1 MAGERCVV
9 NGRSLF
15 TVHCSLFT
23 KNAMSAFDYIAL
35 DAKGKE
41 CKGVMEGDTARQVRQ
56 MLRDKAL
63 MPLEITENN
72 AKVQSKKS
80 GRQSSAIS
88 STRFFQRSIS
98 ATELALLTRQLAT
111 LIQAALPLD
120 ETLSA
125 VANQTEK
132 QRIKSMLYAI
142 RSRVLEG
149 HSLAMGLADYPKVFP
164 EMYRA
169 TVDAGEQSGHLDT
182 VLERLAD
189 YTESRQEIQ
198 GKVRQALIYPAFLSL
213 FAVAIVIF
221 MMTSI
226 VPQVVSVFED
236 TGQQLPGLTLSLI
249 AISDFVVDYGMFL
262 FVVIVAMIIGFQA
275 LLKRPAF
282 VMKYHMFLFRLPL
295 IRRLVRGLNAALFT
309 RTFSILTGSGVTI
322 IEAMTISAKVVA
334 NLPMRKA
341 VLQAAERVREGSG
354 IKNALD
360 HSKLFPPMTLQL
372 IASGEN
378 SGKLEEMLER
388 ASTQLERE
396 QVTLIAYIVG
406 ILEPVIILAM
416 GLMVLLIVLGILLP
430 IFDLNSL
437 VK

>member
-1 MAGERCVV
+1 MA
-9 NGRSLF
+9 
-15 TVHCSLFT
+15 
-23 KNAMSAFDYIAL
+23 AFDYIAL

-41 CKGVMEGDTARQVRQ
+41 LKGIIEGDGARQVRQ
-56 MLRDKAL
+56 LLRDKGL
-63 MPLEITENN
+63 IPLEITES
-72 AKVQSKKS
+72 SKAAQGK
-80 GRQSSAIS
+80 QVSSKGS
-88 STRFFQRSIS
+88 SLNKPLFLQRSIS
-98 ATELALLTRQLAT
+98 STELALLTRQLAT

-125 VANQTEK
+125 VADQTDK
-132 QRIKSMLYAI
+132 PRIKSMLYAI

-149 HSLAMGLADYPKVFP
+149 HSLAVGLGDFPKVFP
-164 EMYRA
+164 ELYRA

-213 FAVAIVIF
+213 FAIAIVVF

-236 TGQQLPGLTLSLI
+236 TGQELPGLTLTLI
-249 AISDFVVDYGMFL
+249 AMSDFVVDYGMFML
-262 FVVIVAMIIGFQA
+262 VLIIAAFVGFQVA
-275 LLKRPAF
+275 LTRPAF
-282 VMKYHMFLFRLPL
+282 VMKYHMFLFRLP
-295 IRRLVRGLNAALFT
+295 IIQRLVRGLNAALFT
-309 RTFSILTGSGVTI
+309 RTFSILSGSGVTVL
-322 IEAMTISAKVVA
+322 EAMSISAKVVA
-334 NLPMRKA
+334 NLPMRDA
-341 VLQAAERVREGSG
+341 ILQATDRVREGTG
-354 IKNALD
+354 IKKALE

-388 ASTQLERE
+388 ASMQLERE

-416 GLMVLLIVLGILLP
+416 GLMVLMIVLGILLP

>member
-1 MAGERCVV
+1 MA
-9 NGRSLF
+9 
-15 TVHCSLFT
+15 
-23 KNAMSAFDYIAL
+23 AFDYIAL

-41 CKGVMEGDTARQVRQ
+41 LKGLIEGDTARQVRQ
-56 MLRDKAL
+56 MLRDKKL
-63 MPLEITENN
+63 TPLEITES
-72 AKVQSKKS
+72 SKKS
-80 GRQSSAIS
+80 HSKRSAGKNDDVSTLKIFQRGIS
-88 STRFFQRSIS
+88 S
-98 ATELALLTRQLAT
+98 TELALITRQLAT
-111 LIQAALPLD
+111 LIQASLPLD

-125 VANQTEK
+125 VANQTDK
-132 QRIKSMLYAI
+132 PRIKSMLYVI

-149 HSLAMGLADYPKVFP
+149 HSLATGLGDYPKVFP
-164 EMYRA
+164 ELYRA

-198 GKVRQALIYPAFLSL
+198 GKVRQALIYPAFLSM
-213 FAVAIVIF
+213 FAIAIVIF

-236 TGQQLPGLTLSLI
+236 TGQELPGLTLSLI
-249 AISDFVVDYGMFL
+249 AMSDFVVDYGMFV
-262 FVVIVAMIIGFQA
+262 FIVLIAAFIGFQV
-275 LLKRPAF
+275 LLTRPAF
-282 VMKYHMFLFRLPL
+282 LRKYHMFLFRLP
-295 IRRLVRGLNAALFT
+295 IISRLVRGLNAALFT
-309 RTFSILTGSGVTI
+309 RTFSILTGSGVTVL
-322 IEAMTISAKVVA
+322 EAMKISAKVVA
-334 NLPMRKA
+334 NLPMREA
-341 VLQAAERVREGSG
+341 ILEATDRVREGSG

-360 HSKLFPPMTLQL
+360 SSKLFPPMTLQL
-372 IASGEN
+372 IGSGEN

-388 ASTQLERE
+388 AAVQLERE

-416 GLMVLLIVLGILLP
+416 GLMVLMIVLGILLP

>member
-1 MAGERCVV
+1 MA
-9 NGRSLF
+9 
-15 TVHCSLFT
+15 
-23 KNAMSAFDYIAL
+23 AFDYVAL

-41 CKGVMEGDTARQVRQ
+41 LKGVVEGDGARQVRQ
-56 MLRDKAL
+56 ILRDKGL
-63 MPLEITENN
+63 MPLDITE
-72 AKVQSKKS
+72 SLKKS
-80 GRQSSAIS
+80 RGKTDSSKSDGLNKPIFLQRGIS
-88 STRFFQRSIS
+88 S
-98 ATELALLTRQLAT
+98 TELALLTRQLAT

-125 VANQTEK
+125 VADQTDK
-132 QRIKSMLYAI
+132 PRIKSMLYAI

-149 HSLAMGLADYPKVFP
+149 HSLAVGLSDYPRVFP
-164 EMYRA
+164 ELYRA
-169 TVDAGEQSGHLDT
+169 TVEAGEQSGHLDT

-189 YTESRQEIQ
+189 YTESQQEIQ
-198 GKVRQALIYPAFLSL
+198 SKVRQALIYPAFLSL
-213 FAVAIVIF
+213 FAVAIVVF

-236 TGQQLPGLTLSLI
+236 TGQELPGLTISLI
-249 AISDFVVDYGMFL
+249 VMSDLVVDYGLLLL
-262 FVVIVAMIIGFQA
+262 FVVVAAIVGFKI
-275 LLKRPAF
+275 LLTRPAF
-282 VMKYHMFLFRLPL
+282 VMKYHMFLFHLPV
-295 IRRLVRGLNAALFT
+295 IQRLVRGLNAALFT
-309 RTFSILTGSGVTI
+309 RTFSILSGSGVTVL
-322 IEAMTISAKVVA
+322 EAMKISAKVVA
-334 NLPMRKA
+334 NLPMREA
-341 VLQAAERVREGSG
+341 ILQATDRVREGTG
-354 IKNALD
+354 IKNALE

-388 ASTQLERE
+388 AAMQLERE

>member
-1 MAGERCVV
+1 MA
-9 NGRSLF
+9 
-15 TVHCSLFT
+15 
-23 KNAMSAFDYIAL
+23 AFDYIAL

-41 CKGVMEGDTARQVRQ
+41 RKGVVEADAARQARQ
-56 MLRDKAL
+56 QLRDKGL
-63 MPLEITENN
+63 MPLEINESNKKAQN
-72 AKVQSKKS
+72 KNKEGKS
-80 GRQSSAIS
+80 GELRKP
-88 STRFFQRSIS
+88 RFLQRSIS
-98 ATELALLTRQLAT
+98 TTELSLLTRQLAT

-120 ETLSA
+120 ETLAA
-125 VANQTEK
+125 VADQTEK

-149 HSLAMGLADYPKVFP
+149 HSLATGLADYPKVFP
-164 EMYRA
+164 ELYRA

-213 FAVAIVIF
+213 FAVAIVVF

-236 TGQQLPGLTLSLI
+236 TGQELPGLTLSLI
-249 AISDFVVDYGMFL
+249 AMSDFVVDYGMYL
-262 FVVIVAMIIGFQA
+262 FVILIIAFIGFQV
-275 LLKRPAF
+275 LLTKPAF
-282 VMKYHMFLFRLPL
+282 VMQYHFFLLRLPL
-295 IRRLVRGLNAALFT
+295 IQRLVRGLNAALFT
-309 RTFSILTGSGVTI
+309 RTFSILTGSGVTVL
-322 IEAMTISAKVVA
+322 EAMKISAKVVA
-334 NLPMRKA
+334 NLPMR
-341 VLQAAERVREGSG
+341 AAILEATDRVREGTG
-354 IKNALD
+354 IKKSLET
-360 HSKLFPPMTLQL
+360 SKLFPPMTLQL

-378 SGKLEEMLER
+378 SGKLEDMLER

-406 ILEPVIILAM
+406 ILEPVIILTM
-416 GLMVLLIVLGILLP
+416 GIMVLLIVLGILLP

>member
-1 MAGERCVV
+1 VA
-9 NGRSLF
+9 
-15 TVHCSLFT
+15 
-23 KNAMSAFDYIAL
+23 AFDYIAL
-35 DAKGKE
+35 DANGKE
-41 CKGVMEGDTARQVRQ
+41 KKGVIEGDTARQVRQ
-56 MLRDKAL
+56 ILRDKGLAT
-63 MPLEITENN
+63 LEITESRKKAQAGDNK
-72 AKVQSKKS
+72 AKNVPSFMQR
-80 GRQSSAIS
+80 GIS
-88 STRFFQRSIS
+88 S
-98 ATELALLTRQLAT
+98 TELALLTRQLAT

-125 VANQTEK
+125 VANQTDK
-132 QRIKSMLYAI
+132 PRIKSMLYAI

-149 HSLAMGLADYPKVFP
+149 HSLAVGLGDYPKVFP
-164 EMYRA
+164 ELYRA

-198 GKVRQALIYPAFLSL
+198 GKVRQALIYPAFLSF
-213 FAVAIVIF
+213 FAIAIVVF

-236 TGQQLPGLTLSLI
+236 TGQELPGLTISLI
-249 AISDFVVDYGMFL
+249 AMSDFVVDYGMFML
-262 FVVIVAMIIGFQA
+262 VIIIGAFIGFQVMMT
-275 LLKRPAF
+275 KPAF
-282 VMKYHMFLFRLPL
+282 VRKYHMFLFRLP
-295 IRRLVRGLNAALFT
+295 IIQRLVRGLNAALFT
-309 RTFSILTGSGVTI
+309 RTFSILTGSGVTVL
-322 IEAMTISAKVVA
+322 EAMKISAKVVA
-334 NLPMRKA
+334 NLPMREA
-341 VLQAAERVREGSG
+341 ILQATDRVREGTG
-354 IKNALD
+354 IKNALE

-388 ASTQLERE
+388 ASVQLERE

-416 GLMVLLIVLGILLP
+416 GLMVLMIVLGILLP

>member
-1 MAGERCVV
+1 MA
-9 NGRSLF
+9 
-15 TVHCSLFT
+15 
-23 KNAMSAFDYIAL
+23 AFDYIAL

-41 CKGVMEGDTARQVRQ
+41 IKGIVEGDGAKQVRQ
-56 MLRDKAL
+56 LLRDKGL
-63 MPLEITENN
+63 MPLEITES
-72 AKVQSKKS
+72 SKAAQGKQRS
-80 GRQSSAIS
+80 GKTSSLNKPL
-88 STRFFQRSIS
+88 FLQRSIS
-98 ATELALLTRQLAT
+98 STELALLTRQLAT

-125 VANQTEK
+125 VADQTDK
-132 QRIKSMLYAI
+132 PRIKSMLYAI

-149 HSLAMGLADYPKVFP
+149 HSLAVGLADYPKVFP
-164 EMYRA
+164 ELYRA

-213 FAVAIVIF
+213 FAVAIVVF

-236 TGQQLPGLTLSLI
+236 TGQELPGLTLTLI
-249 AISDFVVDYGMFL
+249 AMSDFVVDYGL
-262 FVVIVAMIIGFQA
+262 FMLVIIIAAFVGFQMA
-275 LLKRPAF
+275 LTRPAF
-282 VMKYHMFLFRLPL
+282 VMKYHMFLFRLP
-295 IRRLVRGLNAALFT
+295 IIQRLVRGLNAALFT
-309 RTFSILTGSGVTI
+309 RTFSILSGSGVTVLD
-322 IEAMTISAKVVA
+322 AMKISAKVVA
-334 NLPMRKA
+334 NLPMREA
-341 VLQAAERVREGSG
+341 ILQATDRVREGTG
-354 IKNALD
+354 IKNALE

-388 ASTQLERE
+388 ASMQLERE

-416 GLMVLLIVLGILLP
+416 GLMVLMIVLGILLP

>member
-1 MAGERCVV
+1 MA
-9 NGRSLF
+9 
-15 TVHCSLFT
+15 
-23 KNAMSAFDYIAL
+23 AFDYIAL

-41 CKGVMEGDTARQVRQ
+41 HKGVVEGDTSRLVRQ
-56 MLRDKAL
+56 LLRDKGL
-63 MPLEITENN
+63 MTLEITESHQK
-72 AKVQSKKS
+72 AQTKKS
-80 GRQSSAIS
+80 RSVAAP
-88 STRFFQRSIS
+88 RLLQRSIS
-98 ATELALLTRQLAT
+98 TTELALLTRQLAT

-120 ETLSA
+120 ETLAA

-132 QRIKSMLYAI
+132 QRIKSMIFAI

-149 HSLAMGLADYPKVFP
+149 HPLAVGLADYPKVFP
-164 EMYRA
+164 ELYRA

-198 GKVRQALIYPAFLSL
+198 GKIRQALIYPAFLSL
-213 FAVAIVIF
+213 FAVAIVVF

-236 TGQQLPGLTLSLI
+236 TGQALPGLTLTLI
-249 AISDFVVDYGMFL
+249 AMSDFVVAYGMLML
-262 FVVIVAMIIGFQA
+262 FVIVAAVIGFQV
-275 LLKRPAF
+275 LLTRPAF
-282 VMKYHMFLFRLPL
+282 VMKYHMFLFRLPI
-295 IRRLVRGLNAALFT
+295 IRRLVRGLNAAMFT
-309 RTFSILTGSGVTI
+309 RTFSILTGSGVTVV
-322 IEAMTISAKVVA
+322 EAMKISAKVVA

-341 VLQAAERVREGSG
+341 ILQATDRVREGSG

-360 HSKLFPPMTLQL
+360 HSKLFPPMSLQL

-388 ASTQLERE
+388 ASVQLERE

-406 ILEPVIILAM
+406 ILEPVIILTM
-416 GLMVLLIVLGILLP
+416 GIMVLLIVLGILLP

>member
-1 MAGERCVV
+1 MA
-9 NGRSLF
+9 
-15 TVHCSLFT
+15 
-23 KNAMSAFDYIAL
+23 AFDYIAL

-41 CKGVMEGDTARQVRQ
+41 KKGVAEGDTARQVRQ
-56 MLRDKAL
+56 VLRDQGL
-63 MPLEITENN
+63 TTLEITESNKSTNKKQNKSENKN
-72 AKVQSKKS
+72 AGSHTPQFLQR
-80 GRQSSAIS
+80 GIS
-88 STRFFQRSIS
+88 S
-98 ATELALLTRQLAT
+98 TELALLTRQLAT

-132 QRIKSMLYAI
+132 QRIKSMLFAI

-149 HSLAMGLADYPKVFP
+149 HSLAVGLADYPKVFP
-164 EMYRA
+164 ELYRA

-198 GKVRQALIYPAFLSL
+198 GKVRQALIYPAFLSM
-213 FAVAIVIF
+213 FAIAIVVF

-236 TGQQLPGLTLSLI
+236 TGQELPGLTLSLI
-249 AISDFVVDYGMFL
+249 AISDFVVDYGFYIL
-262 FVVIVAMIIGFQA
+262 VLVIAAFIGFQV
-275 LLKRPAF
+275 LLTRPAF
-282 VMKYHMFLFRLPL
+282 VMKYHSFLFHLP
-295 IRRLVRGLNAALFT
+295 IIQRLVRGLNAALFT
-309 RTFSILTGSGVTI
+309 RTFSILTGSGVTVL
-322 IEAMTISAKVVA
+322 EAMKISAKVVA
-334 NLPMRKA
+334 NLPMRAA
-341 VLQAAERVREGSG
+341 VLEATNRVREGTG
-354 IKNALD
+354 IKNALEK
-360 HSKLFPPMTLQL
+360 SKLFPPMTLQL
-372 IASGEN
+372 IASGEA

-388 ASTQLERE
+388 ASVQLERE

-406 ILEPVIILAM
+406 ILEPVIILTM
-416 GLMVLLIVLGILLP
+416 GIMVLLIVLGILLP

>member
-1 MAGERCVV
+1 
-9 NGRSLF
+9 
-15 TVHCSLFT
+15 
-23 KNAMSAFDYIAL
+23 MSAFDYIVL

-41 CKGVMEGDTARQVRQ
+41 KKGVIEGDSARQVRQ
-56 MLRDKAL
+56 ILRDKGL
-63 MPLEITENN
+63 MPLEITEGI
-72 AKVQSKKS
+72 KKAQGKQGS
-80 GRQSSAIS
+80 GLHKSL
-88 STRFFQRSIS
+88 FLQRSIS

-120 ETLSA
+120 ETLLA
-125 VANQTEK
+125 VAKQTEK
-132 QRIKSMLYAI
+132 PRIKSMLYAI

-149 HSLAMGLADYPKVFP
+149 HSLATGLADYPKVFP
-164 EMYRA
+164 ELYRA

-213 FAVAIVIF
+213 FAIAIVVF
-221 MMTSI
+221 MMASI

-236 TGQQLPGLTLSLI
+236 TGQELPGLTISLI
-249 AISDFVVDYGMFL
+249 MMSDFVVDYGAFML
-262 FVVIVAMIIGFQA
+262 VALIAAFACFQV
-275 LLKRPAF
+275 LLTKPAF
-282 VMKYHMFLFRLPL
+282 VMKYHLFLFRLPV
-295 IRRLVRGLNAALFT
+295 IQRLVRGLNAALFT
-309 RTFSILTGSGVTI
+309 RTFSILTGSGVNI
-322 IEAMTISAKVVA
+322 LEAMKISAKVVA
-334 NLPMRKA
+334 NLPMREA
-341 VLQAAERVREGSG
+341 ILEATERVREGVA
-354 IKNALD
+354 IKNALE

-388 ASTQLERE
+388 ASVQLERE

>member
-1 MAGERCVV
+1 MA
-9 NGRSLF
+9 
-15 TVHCSLFT
+15 
-23 KNAMSAFDYIAL
+23 AFDYIAL
-35 DAKGKE
+35 DTNGKE
-41 CKGVMEGDTARQVRQ
+41 KKGIIEGDTARQVRQ
-56 MLRDKAL
+56 LLRDKGLAT
-63 MPLEITENN
+63 LEITE
-72 AKVQSKKS
+72 SRKKA
-80 GRQSSAIS
+80 QAAS
-88 STRFFQRSIS
+88 STTKNAPAFMQRGIS
-98 ATELALLTRQLAT
+98 ATDLALLTRQLAT

-125 VANQTEK
+125 VANQADK
-132 QRIKSMLYAI
+132 PRIKSMLYAI

-149 HSLAMGLADYPKVFP
+149 HTLAVGLGDYPKVFP
-164 EMYRA
+164 ELYRA

-213 FAVAIVIF
+213 FAIAIVVF

-236 TGQQLPGLTLSLI
+236 TGQQLPGLTLTLI
-249 AISDFVVDYGMFL
+249 AMSDFVVDYGMLMLL
-262 FVVIVAMIIGFQA
+262 FVIAAFVGFQMM
-275 LLKRPAF
+275 LTRPAF
-282 VMKYHMFLFRLPL
+282 VMKYHMFLFHLP
-295 IRRLVRGLNAALFT
+295 IIQRLVRGLNAAMFT
-309 RTFSILTGSGVTI
+309 RTFSILTGSGVTVLQ
-322 IEAMTISAKVVA
+322 AMKISAKVVA
-334 NLPMRKA
+334 NLPMREAILKA
-341 VLQAAERVREGSG
+341 SDRVREGSG
-354 IKNALD
+354 IKTALEY
-360 HSKLFPPMTLQL
+360 SKLFPPMTLQL

-388 ASTQLERE
+388 ASIQLERE

>member
-1 MAGERCVV
+1 MA
-9 NGRSLF
+9 
-15 TVHCSLFT
+15 
-23 KNAMSAFDYIAL
+23 AFDYIAL

-41 CKGVMEGDTARQVRQ
+41 IKGIIEGDSAKQIRQI
-56 MLRDKAL
+56 LRDKGL
-63 MPLEITENN
+63 IPFEITE
-72 AKVQSKKS
+72 SIKKAQGKQGGANKS
-80 GRQSSAIS
+80 AFSSS
-88 STRFFQRSIS
+88 SLFQRSIS

-125 VANQTEK
+125 VANQASK
-132 QRIKSMLYAI
+132 PRIKSMLYAI

-149 HSLAMGLADYPKVFP
+149 HSLAVGLTDYPKVFP
-164 EMYRA
+164 ELYRA

-198 GKVRQALIYPAFLSL
+198 SKVRQALIYPAFLSL

-236 TGQQLPGLTLSLI
+236 TGQELPGLTISLI
-249 AISDFVVDYGMFL
+249 AMSDFVVDYGFYML
-262 FVVIVAMIIGFQA
+262 LLIVAAFVGFQV
-275 LLKRPAF
+275 LLTKPAF
-282 VMKYHMFLFRLPL
+282 VMKYHMFLFRLP
-295 IRRLVRGLNAALFT
+295 IIQHLVRGLNAALFT
-309 RTFSILTGSGVTI
+309 RTFSILTGSGVTVL
-322 IEAMTISAKVVA
+322 EAMKISAKVVA
-334 NLPMRKA
+334 NLPMREA
-341 VLQAAERVREGSG
+341 ILLATDRVREGTG

-388 ASTQLERE
+388 ASVQLERE
-396 QVTLIAYIVG
+396 QVTMIAYIVG
-406 ILEPVIILAM
+406 ILEPLIILTM

>member
-1 MAGERCVV
+1 MA
-9 NGRSLF
+9 
-15 TVHCSLFT
+15 
-23 KNAMSAFDYIAL
+23 AFDYIAL
-35 DAKGKE
+35 DANGKE
-41 CKGVMEGDTARQVRQ
+41 HKGVVEGDTSRQVRQ
-56 MLRDKAL
+56 MLRDRGL
-63 MPLEITENN
+63 MTLEISESHQK
-72 AKVQSKKS
+72 AQSKRSNKAAP
-80 GRQSSAIS
+80 RL
-88 STRFFQRSIS
+88 FQRGIS
-98 ATELALLTRQLAT
+98 TTELALLTRQLAT

-120 ETLSA
+120 ETLAA

-132 QRIKSMLYAI
+132 QRIKSMLFAI

-149 HSLAMGLADYPKVFP
+149 HPLAVGLADYPKVFP
-164 EMYRA
+164 ELYRA

-213 FAVAIVIF
+213 FAMAIVVF

-236 TGQQLPGLTLSLI
+236 TGQELPGLTLTLI
-249 AISDFVVDYGMFL
+249 AMSDFVVAYGMFML
-262 FVVIVAMIIGFQA
+262 LVVIAMVVGFKV
-275 LLKRPAF
+275 LLTRSAF
-282 VMKYHMFLFRLPL
+282 VMKYHMFLFRLP
-295 IRRLVRGLNAALFT
+295 IIQRLVRGLNAAMFT
-309 RTFSILTGSGVTI
+309 RTFSILTGSGVTV
-322 IEAMTISAKVVA
+322 IEAMKISAKVVA
-334 NLPMRKA
+334 NLPMREA
-341 VLQAAERVREGSG
+341 ILQATDRVREGSG

-360 HSKLFPPMTLQL
+360 HSKLFPPMSLQL

-388 ASTQLERE
+388 ASVQLERE

-406 ILEPVIILAM
+406 ILEPVIILTM
-416 GLMVLLIVLGILLP
+416 GIMVLLIVLGILLP

>member
-1 MAGERCVV
+1 MA
-9 NGRSLF
+9 
-15 TVHCSLFT
+15 
-23 KNAMSAFDYIAL
+23 AFDYIAL

-41 CKGVMEGDTARQVRQ
+41 QKGVIEGDTARQVRQ
-56 MLRDKAL
+56 MLRDKGL
-63 MPLEITENN
+63 MTLEITESHQK
-72 AKVQSKKS
+72 AQSKKS
-80 GRQSSAIS
+80 GGGNTGTSQL
-88 STRFFQRSIS
+88 FQRSIS
-98 ATELALLTRQLAT
+98 TTELALLTRQLAT

-120 ETLSA
+120 ETLAA
-125 VANQTEK
+125 VANQAEK
-132 QRIKSMLYAI
+132 PRIKSMLFAI

-149 HSLAMGLADYPKVFP
+149 HSLAVGLADYPKVFP
-164 EMYRA
+164 ELYRA
-169 TVDAGEQSGHLDT
+169 TVEAGEQSGHLDT

-198 GKVRQALIYPAFLSL
+198 GKVKQALIYPAFLAL
-213 FAVAIVIF
+213 FAVAIVVF

-236 TGQQLPGLTLSLI
+236 TGQELPGLTLSLI
-249 AISDFVVDYGMFL
+249 AMSDFVVDYGMFML
-262 FVVIVAMIIGFQA
+262 FAAIAMVVGFQV
-275 LLKRPAF
+275 LLTRPAF

-295 IRRLVRGLNAALFT
+295 IQRLVRGLNAAMFT
-309 RTFSILTGSGVTI
+309 RTFSILTGSGVTV
-322 IEAMTISAKVVA
+322 IEAMKISAKVVA
-334 NLPMRKA
+334 NLPMRDA
-341 VLQAAERVREGSG
+341 ILQATDRVREGTG

-388 ASTQLERE
+388 ASVQLERE

-430 IFDLNSL
+430 IFDMNSL

>member
-1 MAGERCVV
+1 MA
-9 NGRSLF
+9 
-15 TVHCSLFT
+15 
-23 KNAMSAFDYIAL
+23 AFDYIAL

-41 CKGVMEGDTARQVRQ
+41 CKGVIEGDAARQVRQ
-56 MLRDKAL
+56 TLRDKGL
-63 MPLEITENN
+63 MPLEITE
-72 AKVQSKKS
+72 SHKKS
-80 GRQSSAIS
+80 DNRQDVSQGSFLKKP
-88 STRFFQRSIS
+88 RFLQRSIS
-98 ATELALLTRQLAT
+98 TTELALLTRQLAT

-120 ETLSA
+120 ETLAA
-125 VANQTEK
+125 VASQAEK
-132 QRIKSMLYAI
+132 QRIKSMLFAI

-149 HSLAMGLADYPKVFP
+149 HSLATGLAAYPKVFP
-164 EMYRA
+164 ELYRA

-213 FAVAIVIF
+213 FAIAIVIF

-236 TGQQLPGLTLSLI
+236 TGQALPALTISLI
-249 AISDFVVDYGMFL
+249 AISDFVVDYGL
-262 FVVIVAMIIGFQA
+262 LLLIAVIAVFVGFQM
-275 LLKRPAF
+275 LLTRPAF
-282 VMKYHMFLFRLPL
+282 VMKYHRFLFRVPL
-295 IRRLVRGLNAALFT
+295 IQRLVRGLNAALFT
-309 RTFSILTGSGVTI
+309 RTFSILTGSGVSVL
-322 IEAMTISAKVVA
+322 EAMKISAKVVA
-334 NLPMRKA
+334 NLPMREA
-341 VLQAAERVREGSG
+341 ILEATERVREGTG

-360 HSKLFPPMTLQL
+360 RSKLFPPMTLQL

-388 ASTQLERE
+388 ASIQLERE

-406 ILEPVIILAM
+406 ILEPVIILTM

>member
-1 MAGERCVV
+1 MA
-9 NGRSLF
+9 
-15 TVHCSLFT
+15 
-23 KNAMSAFDYIAL
+23 AFDYIAL

-41 CKGVMEGDTARQVRQ
+41 KKGVIEGDTARQVRQ
-56 MLRDKAL
+56 MLRDKGL
-63 MPLEITENN
+63 TTLEITE
-72 AKVQSKKS
+72 SRKKAQAS
-80 GRQSSAIS
+80 DNKNKSVPSFLQRGIS
-88 STRFFQRSIS
+88 S
-98 ATELALLTRQLAT
+98 TELALITRQLAT

-125 VANQTEK
+125 VADQTEK
-132 QRIKSMLYAI
+132 PRIKSMLYAI

-149 HSLAMGLADYPKVFP
+149 HSLAVGLGDYPKVFP
-164 EMYRA
+164 ELYRA

-213 FAVAIVIF
+213 FAIAIVVF

-236 TGQQLPGLTLSLI
+236 TGQELPGLTLSLI
-249 AISDFVVDYGMFL
+249 AMSDFVVDYGFFL
-262 FVVIVAMIIGFQA
+262 LIVVVGAFVAFQM
-275 LLKRPAF
+275 LLTKPAF
-282 VMKYHMFLFRLPL
+282 VMKYHMFLFHLPV
-295 IRRLVRGLNAALFT
+295 IQRLVRGLNAALFT
-309 RTFSILTGSGVTI
+309 RTFSILTGSGVTVL
-322 IEAMTISAKVVA
+322 EAMKISAKVVA
-334 NLPMRKA
+334 NLPMREA
-341 VLQAAERVREGSG
+341 ILQATDRVREGTG
-354 IKNALD
+354 IKKALE

-388 ASTQLERE
+388 ASVQLERE

-406 ILEPVIILAM
+406 ILEPVIILSM
-416 GLMVLLIVLGILLP
+416 GLMVLMIVLGILLP

>member
-1 MAGERCVV
+1 MA
-9 NGRSLF
+9 
-15 TVHCSLFT
+15 
-23 KNAMSAFDYIAL
+23 AFDYIAL

-41 CKGVMEGDTARQVRQ
+41 RKGVIEADASRQARQQ
-56 MLRDKAL
+56 LRDKGL
-63 MPLEITENN
+63 MPLEISESN
-72 AKVQSKKS
+72 KKAQRKNKE
-80 GRQSSAIS
+80 GKNSAVKKPQ
-88 STRFFQRSIS
+88 FFQRGIS
-98 ATELALLTRQLAT
+98 ATELSLITRQLAT

-120 ETLSA
+120 ETLAA

-149 HSLAMGLADYPKVFP
+149 HTLATGLADYPKVFP
-164 EMYRA
+164 ELYRA

-213 FAVAIVIF
+213 FAIAIVVF

-236 TGQQLPGLTLSLI
+236 TGQELPGLTLSLI
-249 AISDFVVDYGMFL
+249 AMSAFVVDYGMFL
-262 FVVIVAMIIGFQA
+262 LIILIAAFTGFQV
-275 LLKRPAF
+275 LLTKPAF
-282 VMKYHMFLFRLPL
+282 VMKYHFFLLRLPL
-295 IRRLVRGLNAALFT
+295 IQRLVRGLNAALFT
-309 RTFSILTGSGVTI
+309 RTFSILTGSGVAVL
-322 IEAMTISAKVVA
+322 EAMKISAKVVA
-334 NLPMRKA
+334 NLPMR
-341 VLQAAERVREGSG
+341 AAILAATDRVREGSG
-354 IKNALD
+354 IKKSLEI
-360 HSKLFPPMTLQL
+360 SKLFPPMTLQL

-406 ILEPVIILAM
+406 ILEPVIILTM
-416 GLMVLLIVLGILLP
+416 GVMVLLIVLGILLP